1 MTFRIE
7 IVDPSTAAPMAG
19 RVLRASWKPPCLDY
33 SDAYLAWQFGFPGR
47 LNPVVALGFL
57 DSQPVGCAAATQR
70 AVVHDGS
77 HIDAYVLSFVAV
89 DPSARGHGLAAA
101 LYARLLGA
109 LSPEAPVIAFA
120 EPNSDGER
128 LLNNAFDKTSYT
140 RHTLGLCRAVGY
152 VSRPATSERLVSAA
166 AVEQLEDFTSAI
178 PDVDK
183 ATIWNRPTP
192 QQWVHY
198 AADPRPRTGV
208 LIRDR
213 DGLPIGSA
221 MIVLTA
227 ILSAQ
232 GLQQVPMLE
241 SVCLPSQSS
250 DALRAV
256 FDFATEQSGAAGTIV
271 ASNLSYLDSSVIRA
285 AGARALPSSFN
296 AYVFLGARTYSLQNA
311 AHMNLEVI

>member
-19 RVLRASWKPPCLDY
+19 PILRASWKPPCLDY
-33 SDAYLAWQFGFPGR
+33 SAAYLAWQFGFPGR
-47 LNPVVALGFL
+47 LSPIVALGFL

-77 HIDAYVLSFVAV
+77 RIDAYVLSFVAV

-109 LSPEAPVIAFA
+109 LSPGVPVIAFA
-120 EPNSDGER
+120 EPNSAGER
-128 LLNNAFDKTSYT
+128 LLINAFDKASYT
-140 RHTLGLCRAVGY
+140 PHTLGVCRAVGY

-166 AVEQLEDFTSAI
+166 PVQHLEDFTSVI
-178 PDVDK
+178 PDTDG

-198 AADPRPRTGV
+198 AADPRRRIAV

-221 MIVLTA
+221 MIVVTA
-227 ILSAQ
+227 ILSAH
-232 GLQQVPMLE
+232 GLQHVPMLE
-241 SVCLPSQSS
+241 SVCLPSQSP

-256 FDFATEQSGAAGTIV
+256 FDFATEQYGAAGTMV
-271 ASNLSYLDSSVIRA
+271 ASNLSYLDSSVVRA

-296 AYVFLGARTYSLQNA
+296 AYVFLGGRQHSLHNA
-311 AHMNLEVI
+311 AHLNLEVI